1 MLGSVWSLAM
11 ISTNEKTPAIA
22 KEESLLW
29 WRHPFYQPRWKMWHA
44 KWLELA
50 ANTPKEHEDSPKAV
64 LGKLTEINCDPDV
77 ALRLAFLEGSQKP
90 ATKSELAGDNK
101 LQQRIKR
108 KLNQSRN
115 HLLKAAAL
123 GSEQV
128 TQSQV
133 ANDNKQQQHIKRM
146 SSQSRNHV
154 LKAAVGLEQARSD
167 TSLIFIIPKDVESL
181 RALTDMTKP
190 ESVDSLR
197 SLAQMCYHEIE
208 ALLWPHAVELR
219 PGHELFTLVSYV
231 IACSGEPHFP
241 LVADLLAVAH
251 QAYDLM
257 RPPTNELI
265 DPPTQDAIEK
275 QVQRFR
281 KLDSIQPG
289 LIEESTAQRA
299 KSGELRHELLTCYPD
314 QALR

>member
-1 MLGSVWSLAM
+1 M
-11 ISTNEKTPAIA
+11 
-22 KEESLLW
+22 
-29 WRHPFYQPRWKMWHA
+29 
-44 KWLELA
+44 ELA
-50 ANTPKEHEDSPKAV
+50 ANTPKDHEDSPKAV
-64 LGKLTEINCDPDV
+64 LGKLTEMNFDPDV
-77 ALRLAFLEGSQKP
+77 VLRLAFLGASQKP
-90 ATKSELAGDNK
+90 ATKSDLAGDNE

-128 TQSQV
+128 TQFEL
-133 ANDNKQQQHIKRM
+133 AKNDKRLQRIKRM

-154 LKAAVGLEQARSD
+154 LKAAVGLEQALSD
-167 TSLIFIIPKDVESL
+167 TSLIFIVPKDVESL

-190 ESVDSLR
+190 ESIDSLR

-208 ALLWPHAVELR
+208 ALLWPWAIEMR

-231 IACSGEPHFP
+231 TACSGEPRFP
-241 LVADLLAVAH
+241 LVTDLLAVAH

-257 RPPTNELI
+257 QPPTNVPI
-265 DPPTQDAIEK
+265 DPVTQDAIEK

>member
-1 MLGSVWSLAM
+1 M
-11 ISTNEKTPAIA
+11 
-22 KEESLLW
+22 
-29 WRHPFYQPRWKMWHA
+29 
-44 KWLELA
+44 ELA
-50 ANTPKEHEDSPKAV
+50 ANTPKDHEDSPKAV

-77 ALRLAFLEGSQKP
+77 VLRLAFLDASQKP
-90 ATKSELAGDNK
+90 ATKSDLAGDSE

-123 GSEQV
+123 GAEQM
-128 TQSQV
+128 TQFEL
-133 ANDNKQQQHIKRM
+133 AKNDKRLQRIKRM

-154 LKAAVGLEQARSD
+154 LKAAVGLEQALSD
-167 TSLIFIIPKDVESL
+167 TSLIFIVPKDVESL
-181 RALTDMTKP
+181 RALADMTKP

-231 IACSGEPHFP
+231 VASSGEPHFP

-257 RPPTNELI
+257 RPTTNEPI
-265 DPPTQDAIEK
+265 DPVTKDAIEK
-275 QVQRFR
+275 QVRRFR

-299 KSGELRHELLTCYPD
+299 KSGELRRELLTCYPD

>member
-1 MLGSVWSLAM
+1 
-11 ISTNEKTPAIA
+11 
-22 KEESLLW
+22 W

-44 KWLELA
+44 KWMELA
-50 ANTPKEHEDSPKAV
+50 ANTPKDHEDSPKAV

-77 ALRLAFLEGSQKP
+77 VLRLAFLDASQKP
-90 ATKSELAGDNK
+90 ATKSDLAGDSE
-101 LQQRIKR
+101 LQQR
-108 KLNQSRN
+108 
-115 HLLKAAAL
+115 
-123 GSEQV
+123 
-128 TQSQV
+128 
-133 ANDNKQQQHIKRM
+133 IKRM

-154 LKAAVGLEQARSD
+154 LKAAVGLEQALSD
-167 TSLIFIIPKDVESL
+167 TSLIFIVPKDVESL
-181 RALTDMTKP
+181 RALADMTKP

-231 IACSGEPHFP
+231 VASSGEPHFP
-241 LVADLLAVAH
+241 LVADLMAVAH

-257 RPPTNELI
+257 RPTTNEPI
-265 DPPTQDAIEK
+265 DPVTKDAIEK
-275 QVQRFR
+275 QVRRFR

-299 KSGELRHELLTCYPD
+299 KSGELRRELLTCYPD